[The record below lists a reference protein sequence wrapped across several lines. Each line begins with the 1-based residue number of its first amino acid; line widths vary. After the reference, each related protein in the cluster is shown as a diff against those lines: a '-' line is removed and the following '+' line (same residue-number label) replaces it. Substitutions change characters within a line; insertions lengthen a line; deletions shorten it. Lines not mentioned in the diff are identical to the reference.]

1 MFSFFFPHR
10 FALDVLLNYFT
21 YTDLSP
27 LKKTFINV
35 AKPLATSVGF
45 SQNSNWESAVSAAFK
60 NVPVDRIEE
69 VKPLFDKVLTDI
81 WTGGAKSLDM
91 DRLATISKSAAKR
104 LFSYKRR
111 YIFRFG
117 KLIYHSQKICQ
128 MAQSLEFFQTF
139 NIVYTLI

>member
-117 KLIYHSQKICQ
+117 KLK
-128 MAQSLEFFQTF
+128 MAKSKESLLSKF
-139 NIVYTLI
+139 

>member
-1 MFSFFFPHR
+1 MFSFFSYHR

-104 LFSYKRR
+104 LFRN
-111 YIFRFG
+111 
-117 KLIYHSQKICQ
+117 QV
-128 MAQSLEFFQTF
+128 TT
-139 NIVYTLI
+139 IVDYQGPEH